1 MIKATRNQLAN
12 VANPYQGRA
21 QKVLCVCSAGL
32 LRSPTAASVLHQEF
46 GFNTRSCGHSQEYAL
61 IPISEA
67 LIDWAD
73 QVVFV
78 NQENFDALSNEA
90 KDLLSYRIVTILD
103 IPDQYN
109 YNDPALR
116 AIIKEQYLDQ
126 CVQCPT

>member
-12 VANPYQGRA
+12 VGNKYQGKA

-32 LRSPTAASVLHQEF
+32 LRSPTAASVLHQDF

-67 LIDWAD
+67 LIEWAD
-73 QVVFV
+73 GVVFV
-78 NQENFDALSNEA
+78 NQENFDALSETA
-90 KDLLSYRIVTILD
+90 KARVSEKEVTILNV
-103 IPDQYN
+103 PDEYC

-116 AIIKEQYLDQ
+116 AIIKEQYLDK
-126 CVQCPT
+126 CS

>member
-12 VANPYQGRA
+12 VHNRYQGKD

-32 LRSPTAASVLHQEF
+32 LRSPTTASVLHKEF

-67 LIDWAD
+67 LIEWAE

-78 NQENFDALSNEA
+78 NQENFDELSNEA
-90 KDLLSYRIVTILD
+90 KECLSYKTVVILD
-103 IPDQYN
+103 VPDEYS
-109 YNDPALR
+109 YNDPKLR
-116 AIIKEQYLDQ
+116 EIIKEQYLDK
-126 CVQCPT
+126 CI